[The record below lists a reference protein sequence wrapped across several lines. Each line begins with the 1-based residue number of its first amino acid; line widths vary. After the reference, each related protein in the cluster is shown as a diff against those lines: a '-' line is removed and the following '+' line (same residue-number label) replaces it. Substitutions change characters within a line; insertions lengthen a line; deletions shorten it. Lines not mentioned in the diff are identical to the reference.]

1 MELDI
6 KRFKVLSSKS
16 RVDILKLLKQRRM
29 TLSELSIALKMH
41 VSTVKEH
48 LDKLGKAGFV
58 ELHDEKHKWK
68 YYALTRDGK
77 QIISP
82 YAKEITI
89 LLTLSL
95 TAFVI
100 TAIQKL
106 LFMPI
111 RQYTLVKAPMLQE
124 ATEAAKADVTYSTSY
139 RLFSNFFLILTF
151 AFVVGAFFFYIK
163 RRRVLKY

>member
-16 RVDILKLLKQRRM
+16 RVEILKLLKQRRM
-29 TLSELSIALKMH
+29 TLSELSIALNMH

-48 LDKLGKAGFV
+48 LDKLQKAGFI

-68 YYALTRDGK
+68 YYALTRDGR

-95 TAFVI
+95 TAFII
-100 TAIQKL
+100 TAIQNL
-106 LFMPI
+106 LFIPVQ
-111 RQYTLVKAPMLQE
+111 QYAATKAPMLQE

-139 RLFSNFFLILTF
+139 HLFSNFFLILAF
-151 AFVVGAFFFYIK
+151 AFIIGAFFFYIK
-163 RRRVLKY
+163 RRKLLRA